1 MFVDKFVACQ
11 LVKILLLSRFWFY
24 ILHCCRIF
32 RVTSCR
38 MLSDMK
44 LTHLFQSWIKVV
56 ILQLCLCNSVCSM
69 YMWVLLSSVFFLL
82 CIVQCLL
89 KMLLLMRW
97 YKIFWVHRSWS
108 LATPHHSHVSSLCT
122 ELWTTLSSV
131 CKKGYW
137 LEIWFFSA
145 SSSSIFSAPTS
156 DLKCVYLWTEQIDN
170 AIVTSTPFKL
180 LC

>member
-1 MFVDKFVACQ
+1 M
-11 LVKILLLSRFWFY
+11 
-24 ILHCCRIF
+24 
-32 RVTSCR
+32 TSCR

-131 CKKGYW
+131 CKKRLLAW
-137 LEIWFFSA
+137 NLILFSEQQQHFQCSNKWFKVCLFMDGA
-145 SSSSIFSAPTS
+145 EWQCYCDIHTFQTS
-156 DLKCVYLWTEQIDN
+156 LLKL
-170 AIVTSTPFKL
+170 
-180 LC
+180 